1 MRKMTPEQFAEI
13 RRQFHRLDAIMYCA
27 LVFEMLIAALLLQAG
42 SMFFFLFLFFILA
55 TGGIMKLI
63 FEEEKNID
71 FVETLQNTHPEI
83 FEHIQE
89 IRIKEE

>member
-1 MRKMTPEQFAEI
+1 MHKMTPEQFAEI
-13 RRQFHRLDAIMYCA
+13 RRQFRNVDALMYCA
-27 LVFEMLIAALLLQAG
+27 LVIEMVVAALLFQAG
-42 SMFFFLFLFFILA
+42 SMFFFLLLFFILV
-55 TGGIMKLI
+55 TGGLMKLI

-71 FVETLQNTHPEI
+71 FIETLQNTHPEI

>member
-1 MRKMTPEQFAEI
+1 MHKMTPEQFAEI
-13 RRQFHRLDAIMYCA
+13 RRQFRRLDSLMYCA
-27 LVFEMLIAALLLQAG
+27 LVFEMLIAALLFQAG

-71 FVETLQNTHPEI
+71 FIETLQNTNPEI